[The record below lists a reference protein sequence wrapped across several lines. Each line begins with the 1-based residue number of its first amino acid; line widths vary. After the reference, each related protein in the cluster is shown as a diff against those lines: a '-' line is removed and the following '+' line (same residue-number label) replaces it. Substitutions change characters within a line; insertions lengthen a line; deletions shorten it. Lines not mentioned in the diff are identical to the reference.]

1 MHRTPRDSTIR
12 APARRLGGI
21 AAAQARAVP
30 AALAVPV
37 AATVPAVSAVP
48 TARAVPA
55 SLAALLLAAA
65 LATGAASPLAAQANP
80 PEGAGLSPD
89 GCPGGTIRAV
99 AVERQSIYYPDED
112 DSDGRFRRL
121 VHTVANR
128 LHHRTR
134 EGFVRGELLFGP
146 GDCLDP
152 FLVSESARILRSY
165 PFIAEADA
173 RIEGDSVV
181 VETQDEW
188 TFKLN
193 VLPKVR
199 GGFGFA
205 RAEVAEESFWG
216 TGTRLAFFWREQ
228 DEQQD
233 VGGEVRT
240 RRLVGTRADARISV
254 GRTRTGRFFEESLT
268 YPFVGEVGRFAFRE
282 SFSRRES
289 LFPYGAP
296 EGAPFTHASL
306 PMATRR
312 ASATLAARLG
322 EPGDLTVLGAGVS
335 WREVSFADFPAG
347 VEVVPDLDFGV
358 REPADSATIAA
369 MRPQVVPRDAVRAL
383 FLAGKRKI
391 RFVARRGLDAVRGR
405 QDVRTGAQLLLA
417 AGTTL
422 GKPFRRDGGPAGEAW
437 DGADAPADRPG
448 TSVAPSAPG
457 RAFREVAGRL
467 SLFAGAAGPTWVLNA
482 EFAAEAA
489 RLVGKDAPSGYRDV
503 LGEFE
508 AHLYWQPTGG
518 PGHTLVANLSGAGGW
533 NRSLPFQL
541 TLGSPGGGM
550 RGIEQEAFPGGRR
563 LVLNLEDR
571 IALDG
576 PFRDVFD
583 LGLTLFLDAGAGWQG
598 DVPFGADSGLR
609 AAAGAGIRMGFPPG
623 SRNAYG
629 LDVAVP
635 LHAGGF
641 RAIRL
646 HVGAS
651 QAASLL
657 AGFGDRQTRRSRLVS
672 VLDGIFGMG
681 SGR

>member
-1 MHRTPRDSTIR
+1 MTR
-12 APARRLGGI
+12 ALARRF
-21 AAAQARAVP
+21 RVP
-30 AALAVPV
+30 AGALA
-37 AATVPAVSAVP
+37 
-48 TARAVPA
+48 
-55 SLAALLLAAA
+55 LAAA
-65 LATGAASPLAAQANP
+65 PAGGASLLDAQADLP
-80 PEGAGLSPD
+80 VDSCPAGA
-89 GCPGGTIRAV
+89 IRAV
-99 AVERQSIYYPDED
+99 ALDRRSIYHADED
-112 DSDGRFRRL
+112 VPEGRFRRL

-134 EGFVRGELLFGP
+134 EGFVRGELLFKP

-152 FLVSESARILRSY
+152 FLISESARILRSY
-165 PFIAEADA
+165 PFIAEAEA

-216 TGTRLAFFWREQ
+216 TGTRVAFFWREQ

-233 VGGEVRT
+233 VGGAVRT
-240 RRLVGTRADARISV
+240 RRMAGTRMDGRISV
-254 GRTRTGRFFEESLT
+254 GRTRTGTFFEESLA
-268 YPFVGEVGRFAFRE
+268 YPFVGEVGRFAFQQ

-296 EGAPFTHASL
+296 EGSPFTHASL

-358 REPADSATIAA
+358 REPADSATIEALG
-369 MRPQVVPRDAVRAL
+369 PQVVPRDAARAVL
-383 FLAGKRKI
+383 LAGKRRI

-422 GKPFRRDGGPAGEAW
+422 GKPFRRDGSPAGGTT
-437 DGADAPADRPG
+437 DGAY
-448 TSVAPSAPG
+448 
-457 RAFREVAGRL
+457 RELAGRL
-467 SLFAGAAGPTWVLNA
+467 SLFAGAAGPTWVLSS

-489 RLVGKDAPSGYRDV
+489 RLIGEGAPSSYRDV
-503 LGEFE
+503 LVEFE
-508 AHLYWQPTGG
+508 AHLYWQPSGG

-533 NRSLPFQL
+533 NHSLPFQL

-550 RGIEQEAFPGGRR
+550 RGLDQEAFPAGRR

-583 LGLTLFLDAGAGWQG
+583 LGLTVFLDAGAGWRG
-598 DVPFGADSGLR
+598 DVPFGADSGPR

-629 LDVAVP
+629 LAVAVP
-635 LHAGGF
+635 LRDGGLRDVRF
-641 RAIRL
+641 
-646 HVGAS
+646 HVGVS
-651 QAASLL
+651 QTVSLL
-657 AGFGDRQTRRSRLVS
+657 AGFGDRQTRRSRLVPA
-672 VLDGIFGMG
+672 LDALLG
-681 SGR
+681 GRSSR

>member
-1 MHRTPRDSTIR
+1 MTRVF
-12 APARRLGGI
+12 ARSLR
-21 AAAQARAVP
+21 VP
-30 AALAVPV
+30 AAVQPPALPGTSAV
-37 AATVPAVSAVP
+37 AALPGTPAVMALAATRAVVLLPGTSAVVALVA
-48 TARAVPA
+48 T
-55 SLAALLLAAA
+55 LA
-65 LATGAASPLAAQANP
+65 GAASPLHAQANP
-80 PEGAGLSPD
+80 SPD
-89 GCPGGTIRAV
+89 ADPPAAACPDGTIRTV
-99 AVERQSIYYPDED
+99 AVDRRSIYYAD
-112 DSDGRFRRL
+112 DDASEGRFRRL

-165 PFIAEADA
+165 PFIAEAEA

-228 DEQQD
+228 DEQRD

-240 RRLVGTRADARISV
+240 RRLAGTRADARVSV
-254 GRTRTGRFFEESLT
+254 GRTRTGTFFEESLT

-282 SFSRRES
+282 SYSRRES

-296 EGAPFTHASL
+296 EGSPFTHASL

-335 WREVSFADFPAG
+335 WREVSFPDFPAG

-358 REPADSATIAA
+358 RNPADSATIEALQ
-369 MRPQVVPRDAVRAL
+369 PQVVPRNAVRAL
-383 FLAGKRKI
+383 VLAGKRKI

-417 AGTTL
+417 ATTTV
-422 GKPFRRDGGPAGEAW
+422 GKPFRRDGRPAGKAP
-437 DGADAPADRPG
+437 GADAHA
-448 TSVAPSAPG
+448 G
-457 RAFREVAGRL
+457 RAGSSVGPGVSGRAYRELAGRV
-467 SLFAGAAGPTWVLNA
+467 SLFAGAAGPTWLVNA

-489 RLVGKDAPSGYRDV
+489 RLIGQGAPSRYRDV
-503 LGEFE
+503 LAEFE
-508 AHLYWQPTGG
+508 AHLYWQPSGG

-533 NRSLPFQL
+533 NQSLPFQL

-550 RGIEQEAFPGGRR
+550 RGLDQEAFPGGRR

-629 LDVAVP
+629 FDVAVP
-635 LHAGGF
+635 LHHGGLGGVRF
-641 RAIRL
+641 
-646 HVGAS
+646 HVGFS
-651 QAASLL
+651 RTASLL
-657 AGFGDRQTRRSRLVS
+657 AGFGDRQTLRSRLVPA
-672 VLDGIFGMG
+672 LDGILGMG
-681 SGR
+681 GRR